1 MKSLTIGNRKIGE
14 DYEPFII
21 AEMSGNHNQD
31 LNRALNLVDAAAA
44 AGAHA
49 LKLQTYTADTM
60 TLDCDNKEF
69 IVNGSA
75 VWDGQKLYDL
85 YDKAHT
91 PWEWHK
97 PIFDRAK
104 ELGMLAF
111 SSPFDSTAVDF
122 LEELNVPCY
131 KIASFENN
139 DIPLLKKIASTGKP
153 IIMSCGM
160 ATESEITEGLA
171 TLKNN
176 GCQDIILLKCTSAY
190 PSLPKDINL
199 NTIPHMRSKF
209 NVQIGFSDHTMGV
222 TMPVAA
228 VALGATVVEKH
239 FTLSRAE
246 GGVDSHFSL
255 EPDELKELVNSTR
268 AVWEALGKE
277 NYGGSGQSE
286 NSSKVYRRSVY
297 VSSDIK
303 AGELF
308 TTKNI
313 RCVRPSLGLSP
324 KYYEDV
330 LGKVAKNDLAFGT
343 PLSLNHIK

>member
-1 MKSLTIGNRKIGE
+1 MKSITIGNRQIGE
-14 DYEPFII
+14 MYEPFII

-31 LNRALNLVDAAAA
+31 LNRALSLVDAAAD

-60 TLDCDNKEF
+60 TLDCDNSEF

-85 YDKAHT
+85 YCEAHT

-97 PIFDRAK
+97 PIFERAK
-104 ELGMLAF
+104 QLGMLAF

-122 LEELNVPCY
+122 LEQLDVPCY

-139 DIPLLKKIASTGKP
+139 DIPLLKKVAKTGKP

-160 ATESEITEGLA
+160 ATESEIAESVA

-190 PSLPKDINL
+190 PSLPQDINL
-199 NTIPHMRSKF
+199 NTIPYMKTKF
-209 NVQIGFSDHTMGV
+209 GVQVGFSDHTMGV

-239 FTLSRAE
+239 FTLSRDE

-255 EPDELKELVNSTR
+255 EPNELKDLVNSTKI
-268 AVWEALGKE
+268 VWEALGKE
-277 NYGGSGQSE
+277 VYGGSGQSE

-297 VSSDIK
+297 VAQDIK

-308 TTKNI
+308 TEQNI

-324 KYYEDV
+324 KYYEEV
-330 LGKVAKNDLAFGT
+330 LGKVAKEDLVFGT
-343 PLSLNHIK
+343 PLTLNHVK